1 MRRRKRAMRK
11 RIRLDASILVGS
23 VAAVLIVAEL
33 AFGFSQLGWG
43 RNLGVDYQIYMD
55 ATTRWLSGGSY
66 FLPRQLVGP
75 YQLQMGDVFYPP
87 VALWL
92 FVPFTLLPAVLWWAV
107 PIAITAAALKHL
119 RPPSWT
125 IAVSLVVFLCPKY
138 LEFVFDGNPGMYL
151 IAALAAA
158 AAWGTPASLVLFKPS
173 LFPLALFGMRSRG
186 WWYGLAALAVL
197 TLPFLPLTLTWVPV
211 VLDVQPGG
219 LTYSLLDLPV
229 SALPLLWWA
238 GSTRGPIG
246 RRQGRLRSSE
256 SGLRI
261 PSHRPRAAM
270 PIQSMGQ
277 HSTRRGVIGPRCN
290 PAGPS
295 PLSTT
300 FEPSVAQSVEHPIR
314 A

>member
-1 MRRRKRAMRK
+1 MRK
-11 RIRLDASILVGS
+11 RIKLHASILVGS
-23 VAAVLIVAEL
+23 VAAVLIVIEL
-33 AFGFSQLGWG
+33 AIGFSQLGWG
-43 RNLGVDYQIYMD
+43 RDVGVDYRIYMD
-55 ATTRWLSGGSY
+55 ATTRWLSDGSY
-66 FLPRQLVGP
+66 FLPRQLAGP

-107 PIAITAAALKHL
+107 PIAITAAALVHL
-119 RPPSWT
+119 RPAPWT
-125 IAVSLVVFLCPKY
+125 IALSLVVFLCPKY

-229 SALPLLWWA
+229 SALPLLWWT

>member
-1 MRRRKRAMRK
+1 MSDEWRGLRQGDAMRSSDRAMRK
-11 RIRLDASILVGS
+11 RIKFHASILVGS
-23 VAAVLIVAEL
+23 VAAVLIVIEL
-33 AFGFSQLGWG
+33 AIGFSQLGWG
-43 RNLGVDYQIYMD
+43 RDVGVDYRIYMD
-55 ATTRWLSGGSY
+55 ATTRWLSDGSY
-66 FLPRQLVGP
+66 FLPRQLAGP

-107 PIAITAAALKHL
+107 PIAITAAALERL

-197 TLPFLPLTLTWVPV
+197 SLPVLPLTLTWVPV

-229 SALPLLWWA
+229 CALPLLWWA
-238 GSTRGPIG
+238 GSTRPGPIAG
-246 RRQGRLRSSE
+246 RQPVAEWSFS
-256 SGLRI
+256 
-261 PSHRPRAAM
+261 P
-270 PIQSMGQ
+270 
-277 HSTRRGVIGPRCN
+277 TRE
-290 PAGPS
+290 AS
-295 PLSTT
+295 
-300 FEPSVAQSVEHPIR
+300 
-314 A
+314 